1 MRQRMD
7 LSGKRGRCVSGRVL
21 LAWITLSSGVLSG
34 CRSNEAAPR
43 FVCRWGHV
51 QTLTAGPG
59 NDTEAVWSPDGRR
72 IAFQTDRSGDLDVM
86 VLDVASG
93 NVTAAADGAGHAC
106 YPAWAPDGALVYA
119 FGGENLTA
127 VQSADSD
134 CGYGLRLR
142 EKTGETRLLTQGHW
156 RDYTPSV
163 SPDGKSVYYSSTRDC
178 TGNSA
183 SLWRLTLSPAVS
195 AACVLHLDGG
205 TVGAVQPSL
214 SPDGSKLVWA
224 QLDSF
229 RQNWRLCAAFSTNLE
244 SAVFLTPNEMSAY
257 APRWSPDGRFIAFTG
272 FRKGDPCWGAYVL
285 EPYSGRVLRLDTGKG
300 NTRNPCWSPDGKE
313 IVFENNRTGCYKL
326 YRMPVSCYA
335 APTPCRPEVTS
346 GMGQIEARLQVSD
359 NRAVLIGQS
368 GSAVVGTKSAPNG
381 WIFDGPKGLDFGSDA
396 FFVRVTMVVD
406 KHEQGTHIAAVGNY
420 AENALGWQ
428 VYVRDSRKLCFNSRD
443 PKGQFVGVE
452 SDQPVESG
460 KPVTVLGIRDA
471 DGTVRMFVNGKL
483 QGARNSGATMLYGPA
498 LKVSLGQQWNGGMRL
513 NGRVLGFECGRGY
526 PAGVPCVLT
535 REALFKEV
543 AK

>member
-1 MRQRMD
+1 MQ
-7 LSGKRGRCVSGRVL
+7 KQGRCVSGR
-21 LAWITLSSGVLSG
+21 AWFGWVALSLGILSG
-34 CRSNEAAPR
+34 CRSNDDLPR

-51 QTLTAGPG
+51 QSLTAGPG
-59 NDTEAVWSPDGRR
+59 NDTEAVWSPDGKR
-72 IAFQTDRSGDLDVM
+72 IAFQTDRKGDLDVM

-93 NVTAAADGAGHAC
+93 HLAAAADGAGHAC
-106 YPAWAPDGALVYA
+106 YPAWTPDGALVYA
-119 FGGENLTA
+119 FGKLGGTA
-127 VQSADSD
+127 VQSANTD
-134 CGYGLRLR
+134 CGYGLRLLQT
-142 EKTGETRLLTQGHW
+142 TGETRLLTQGHW

-163 SPDGKSVYYSSTRDC
+163 AADGKTVYYASTRDC

-183 SLWRLTLSPAVS
+183 SLWRLTLAPAVS
-195 AACVLHLDGG
+195 TACVLHLDGG

-229 RQNWRLCAAFSTNLE
+229 RQNWRLCAAFSTNLD
-244 SAVFLTPNEMSAY
+244 SSVFLTPSEMSAY

-272 FRKGDPCWGAYVL
+272 FRQGDPGWGACVL

-300 NTRNPCWSPDGKE
+300 NTRNPCWSPSGKE

-326 YRMPVSCYA
+326 YRMPVTCCA
-335 APTPCRPEVTS
+335 APMPFPPEATP
-346 GMGQIEARLQVSD
+346 GAGQIEARLQVLE
-359 NRAVLIGQS
+359 NRAVLIGAN
-368 GSAVVGTKSAPNG
+368 GSTVVGKRSAPNG
-381 WIFDGPKGLDFGSDA
+381 WMFDGPKGLDFGADA
-396 FFVRVTMVVD
+396 FFVRVTLVVD
-406 KHEQGTHIAAVGNY
+406 AHEQGTHIAAVGNY

-428 VYVRDSRKLCFNSRD
+428 VYVRDNRKLWFNSRD

-452 SDQPVESG
+452 SDQPVETG

-471 DGTVRMFVNGKL
+471 DGTVRMFLNGKL
-483 QGARNSGATMLYGPA
+483 QSARNSGATMSYGPA
-498 LKVSLGQQWNGGMRL
+498 LKVSLGQQWNGGMRF

-526 PAGVPCVLT
+526 PKGVPCVPT

-543 AK
+543 VK